1 MKTLLVGFIRLYRYM
16 FSALLGYGKCRFHP
30 TCSQYGIE
38 AIETHGSLRGLALTI
53 WRILR
58 CQPLCRGGFDPV
70 PPAQKKNDS

>member
-1 MKTLLVGFIRLYRYM
+1 MRTLLIGLMRLYRSV
-16 FSALLGYGKCRFHP
+16 FSALLGYGKCRFTP

-38 AIETHGSLRGLALTI
+38 AVEIHGSFKGLALTI

-70 PPAQKKNDS
+70 PPAPKKNDS